1 MVDSNGKLETKYES
15 PMDPVGYPFI
25 AFYEGADYK
34 LEIMS
39 NNLKLRWFKCVC
51 VCGGDNPIG
60 SMYGIFAYI
69 WLTFM
74 VNVFTYI
81 YHTWMV
87 WEWIRIYKSRISR

>member
-51 VCGGDNPIG
+51 VCVEETIP
-60 SMYGIFAYI
+60 
-69 WLTFM
+69 
-74 VNVFTYI
+74 
-81 YHTWMV
+81 
-87 WEWIRIYKSRISR
+87 

>member
-51 VCGGDNPIG
+51 VWRRQG

-69 WLTFM
+69 WLIFM